1 MYRRLQKSD
10 RASQNSTVSDWTFLS
25 MLWLAGASGFI
36 LELALY
42 LPQAP
47 SWGYGVFLLHVSVA
61 MALVLLVPFGK
72 FAHVLYRPVALFAIR
87 LRG

>member
-1 MYRRLQKSD
+1 
-10 RASQNSTVSDWTFLS
+10 
-25 MLWLAGASGFI
+25 MLWVAGATGFA
-36 LELALY
+36 LELGLY

-47 SWGYGVFLLHVSVA
+47 AWGYPMFLVHVAVA

-72 FAHVLYRPVALFAIR
+72 FAHVIYRPLALLTIR

>member
-1 MYRRLQKSD
+1 M
-10 RASQNSTVSDWTFLS
+10 FL
-25 MLWLAGASGFI
+25 
-36 LELALY
+36 
-42 LPQAP
+42 
-47 SWGYGVFLLHVSVA
+47 VHVGVA